1 MKNLMRMMTVPGLS
15 RSRELAN
22 LREES
27 MRNARMNL
35 EKQAR
40 SRIVT
45 SMLSL
50 LEFREKGRHDVRN
63 DI

>member
-1 MKNLMRMMTVPGLS
+1 MKNLMRMMMVPGLS
-15 RSRELAN
+15 GSRELAN

-35 EKQAR
+35 ERQTR

-50 LEFREKGRHDVRN
+50 LEFKEKGRHDVRN

>member
-1 MKNLMRMMTVPGLS
+1 MKNLMRMMMVPGLS
-15 RSRELAN
+15 GSRELAN

-35 EKQAR
+35 ERQTR

-45 SMLSL
+45 SMLGKVQMS
-50 LEFREKGRHDVRN
+50 KIGTN
-63 DI
+63 PIGQK

>member
-1 MKNLMRMMTVPGLS
+1 MKNLMRMMTIPGLS

>member
-50 LEFREKGRHDVRN
+50 LEFKEKGRHDVRN

>member
-22 LREES
+22 LREEL

-50 LEFREKGRHDVRN
+50 LEFKEKGRHDVRN

>member
-35 EKQAR
+35 ERQAR

-50 LEFREKGRHDVRN
+50 LEFKEKGRHDVRN

>member
-15 RSRELAN
+15 RNRELAN

-50 LEFREKGRHDVRN
+50 LEFKEKGRHDVRN